1 MSRRMGECGKVK
13 NSLKKPKGGKILLNY
28 IKLLNVRSVVHNRRL
43 MCREVL
49 INLFEGLK
57 T

>member
-13 NSLKKPKGGKILLNY
+13 NSLTKPRGGKILLNY